1 MKEKHRF
8 TGILAQDDW
17 PLKTGRLREYE
28 EDGRYFI
35 KEEVRYDEWGYR
47 SLARVVYDEN
57 DVEVYVAY

>member
-8 TGILAQDDW
+8 TGILAQEDW
-17 PLKTGRLREYE
+17 PTRDGLLRQYE
-28 EDGRYFI
+28 EDSRYFI